1 MLIQHPIYLAC
12 TGNLMG
18 KVSIENF
25 QAQAGKWEA
34 RSPWVEVTQE
44 LIDTFADATLD
55 HQFIHVDEKRA
66 KAETPFG
73 GTIAHGFLSLS
84 LLSKFISDVI
94 PQIENKEMVINY
106 GFDKI
111 RFLMPVPSGSRL
123 RGHIKLIECNERKPG
138 EYLSRYDVAVE
149 IDNIEKPALVAEWL
163 GLTILKK
170 D

>member
-1 MLIQHPIYLAC
+1 MRKISIQ
-12 TGNLMG
+12 
-18 KVSIENF
+18 EF
-25 QAQAGKWEA
+25 QKQAGIWEA
-34 RSPWVEVTQE
+34 KSPWVEVSQD
-44 LIDTFADATLD
+44 LINQFADATHD
-55 HQFIHVDEKRA
+55 HQFIHIDEARA
-66 KAETPFG
+66 KDETPFG

-94 PQIENKEMVINY
+94 PQIDNKEMVINY

-138 EYLSRYDVAVE
+138 EYLSKYDVAVE
-149 IDNIEKPALVAEWL
+149 IENIEKPALVCEWL